1 MKATIIKEDNARYYN
16 IMHELVKLPFDLQ
29 IAIRDWL
36 IYNSTLSEY
45 EEKEEESN
53 SSQDTTPSI

>member
-1 MKATIIKEDNARYYN
+1 MKATTIKEDNARYYN